1 MPMYIVAVSDFHDK
15 TNVNMVIWAKDKI
28 DAVVAAAGRK
38 NKAIK
43 KIEDKILDTYST
55 VAQLQKYFAG
65 YWSFGLSEPVE
76 HADVE

>member
-15 TNVNMVIWAKDKI
+15 TNVNMVIWAKNEV

-43 KIEDKILDTYST
+43 QIEDKILDTYLT
-55 VAQLQKYFAG
+55 VSQLQKYFAG
-65 YWSFGLSEPVE
+65 YWNLGLSEP
-76 HADVE
+76 ADYMNME